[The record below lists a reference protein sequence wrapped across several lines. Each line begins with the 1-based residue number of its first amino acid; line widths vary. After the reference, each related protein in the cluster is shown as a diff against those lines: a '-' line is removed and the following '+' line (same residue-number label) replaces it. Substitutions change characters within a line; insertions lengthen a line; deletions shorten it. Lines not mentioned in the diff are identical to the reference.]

1 MRPVTTKA
9 VARGSTAKA
18 TLEFISTRFGEA
30 LADRVLNGLDPKL
43 AGRLTSI
50 GTTDDVPYEDLVAL
64 WHSAQAE
71 LEHAH
76 PRWMED
82 AGAYAIDSLGQQLY
96 RGLLHKSSPV
106 EFVTQSVSLFRLYYS
121 PGDIVPVEVER
132 GRTVLRLIGFESV
145 DPLFCKRQTGGLV
158 RATELAG
165 GKTVA
170 VSHVRCE
177 HEGDSYCE
185 WELRWS

>member
-1 MRPVTTKA
+1 MRASTTRS
-9 VARGSTAKA
+9 VARGSTARA
-18 TLEFISTRFGEA
+18 TLDFIGTRFGPA
-30 LADRVLNGLDPKL
+30 VADRVLDDLEPGLAAKL
-43 AGRLTSI
+43 RATQ
-50 GTTDDVPYEDLVAL
+50 TTDDVPYEDLVAL

-71 LEHAH
+71 LGNEY

-82 AGAYAIDSLGQQLY
+82 AGAYAIESLGQQLY

-121 PGDIVPVEVER
+121 PGDIVPVEVEK
-132 GRTVLRLIGFESV
+132 GRSILRLIGFEPV
-145 DPLFCKRQTGGLV
+145 DPLFCRRQTGGLI

-165 GKTVA
+165 GKSVSG
-170 VSHVRCE
+170 SHVRCE

-185 WELRWS
+185 WELRWE